1 MLACRLAR
9 SSCILSAYGCPF
21 LFPPKCAF
29 VQSKLD
35 ALSLVCV
42 QSYIQKLQEYYFAVL
57 IYKFLIYVNDKGEE
71 SFYYNIK
78 MCWIWLC
85 IKR

>member
-1 MLACRLAR
+1 MAA
-9 SSCILSAYGCPF
+9 LSYSPQ
-21 LFPPKCAF
+21 KCAF
-29 VQSKLD
+29 VQSKMG

-71 SFYYNIK
+71 SFI
-78 MCWIWLC
+78 I
-85 IKR
+85 I

>member
-1 MLACRLAR
+1 MNA
-9 SSCILSAYGCPF
+9 S
-21 LFPPKCAF
+21 
-29 VQSKLD
+29 
-35 ALSLVCV
+35 SLVCV

-78 MCWIWLC
+78 KNVLDMVIMYKKIKIKLICEC
-85 IKR
+85 IVSCYSFFFDRHCVRFNRL

>member
-1 MLACRLAR
+1 M
-9 SSCILSAYGCPF
+9 
-21 LFPPKCAF
+21 
-29 VQSKLD
+29 D

-71 SFYYNIK
+71 SFI
-78 MCWIWLC
+78 I
-85 IKR
+85 I